1 MFGKG
6 PSLGITGYLAN
17 PFLTLKNLAGTT
29 ISTNDSWANM
39 AAPTDEL
46 IEAGWNPSS
55 SVEGGLWPILA
66 SGTYTTTLNGVSGG
80 TGIGLIEMYEY

>member
-6 PSLGITGYLAN
+6 PSLGISGYLAN
-17 PFLTLKNLAGTT
+17 PFLTLKDSAGMT
-29 ISTNDSWANM
+29 ISSNDSWANM

-46 IEAGWNPSS
+46 TEAELDPSS
-55 SVEGGLWPILA
+55 SVESGLWPILIP
-66 SGTYTTTLNGVSGG
+66 GPYTTILNGVSGG